1 MHIRELFDPSK
12 DIHRAI
18 EKVITYGAS
27 QENRLKSEISEYVVT
42 DRIEDS
48 FRKLLDNMQLA
59 MEGGGE
65 RDVGVWV
72 SGFYGSGKSSFTKY
86 LGIAFDQSITVE
98 GVPFYK
104 HLQNR
109 LKTAQVKAQLST
121 VVQRYPAAVILLD
134 LASDMLAGNTLEDV
148 STVLYYKVLQWAG
161 YSRNLKV
168 AALERRVEKDGRS
181 AEFAAKVETLLPGV
195 TWKELQNDPL
205 AVDALI
211 PQVAHEMYPALFPA
225 PSSFTSATTEI
236 ITFETE
242 RVEEMLDIVRRK
254 TGKEHILFIVDEV
267 GQYVGGRDN
276 LILNLDG
283 LAKNLKRIGNG
294 KVWVFATAQQTLTE
308 DDPRAALNSDKL
320 YKLKDRFPIQVDL
333 EASDIK
339 EICTNRLLG
348 KATSGQAQLEKLFEQ
363 FGPQLRANT
372 KLQDAKYYDSDF
384 SRTDF
389 VNLYPFLPAH
399 FSILLHLLGAL
410 AKSTGGIGLRSAIKV
425 IQDILTEPH
434 AGELPM
440 ADWPLGRLA
449 TTVTLYDALEKD
461 IARAAGSLHQAL
473 SKVFIQYPDSPLHQ
487 EVGKT
492 ILVLQ
497 LLANMPVTVQNV
509 AALMQPTVDG
519 GSRLNEVRQAVEDM
533 IKHPLVPLG
542 EKDGFLTFL
551 SEKLREVEQ
560 ERGNIPPRSVDIRR
574 ITSDALRE
582 TFNPLPSVRLNGTL
596 AVTAGLKLQSGS
608 LSSSLAGERETV
620 QTIVE
625 FADASDHD
633 TARVRLVDDSRQ
645 KANQNFIFLLG
656 RSNPEVESL
665 ASEIYRCQ
673 EIANKYRNDADQEVK
688 EYCADQVRRA
698 GILLN
703 QQLIPLVRRSLMQ
716 GSFIFRGQSDA
727 VANFDTDLLTAA
739 KKRLDGVASQVFNR
753 YSEAPERVD
762 TNLAERFLR
771 VGNPAGINSNLD
783 PLGLVQIKNGTPS
796 VNSGHK
802 AILSIH
808 DAIEKVGTLEGKRL
822 LENFSDAPFGWSQD
836 TVRYILAAMLLA
848 GEIKLKISGQ
858 EVIAVG
864 QKAIDA
870 LKTNKS
876 FANVGVFLRD
886 ERPPIEVLL
895 RASERLTDLIG
906 DPVIPLEQDISKA
919 AAKYFPRFQHDYG
932 PLAERLYGLGLA
944 GVDKLKGLNQDIQD
958 ILLSD
963 ASDAPQRLGAEES
976 PLYEALR
983 WAADIKLNLDNGQAA
998 TVTDLQSH
1006 IKEIAVLPD
1015 TGVPGELKKE
1025 LEEDLVLVSERLKS
1039 ETFYQYGANLASQLT
1054 AIQARV
1060 RDAVLN
1066 LGEQLKQRRR
1076 DNEEDI
1082 QRLPDWP
1089 ELTAEQKGNI
1099 LSLLDTVS
1107 LEATED
1113 LVGLKQLLA
1122 RDYELNTL
1130 AGELKDS
1137 VRRQGQDNRRLR
1149 EERELA
1155 ELKKKGVK
1163 KVQRAMCFPI
1173 VATSLADL
1181 DALIAR
1187 LQTLKTELQSQASAN
1202 DSIEVSF
1209 TVGIQVQD

>member
-1 MHIRELFDPSK
+1 MNIRELFDPSK

-42 DRIEDS
+42 DRIEES

-86 LGIAFDQSITVE
+86 LGASFDQSITVD

-109 LKTAQVKAQLST
+109 LKTAQVKAQLAT
-121 VVQRYPAAVILLD
+121 VVQKYPAAVVLLD

-168 AALERRVEKDGRS
+168 AALERRIEKEGRT
-181 AEFAAKVETLLPGV
+181 AEFISKVEALLPGV
-195 TWKELQNDPL
+195 SWKELQNDPL

-211 PQVAHEMYPALFPA
+211 PQVAHEMYPVLFPT
-225 PSSFTSATTEI
+225 PNSFSSATADI

-242 RVEEMLDIVRRK
+242 RVEEMLDIVRQK
-254 TGKEHILFIVDEV
+254 SGKQHILFIVDEV
-267 GQYVGGRDN
+267 GQYVSGRDN

-283 LAKNLKRIGNG
+283 LAKNLKRIGDG

-348 KATSGQAQLEKLFEQ
+348 KSNTGSAQLEKLFEQ
-363 FGPQLRANT
+363 YGPQLRANT

-384 SRTDF
+384 AKADF

-434 AGELPM
+434 AGQSPV
-440 ADWPLGRLA
+440 ADWPIGRLA

-461 IARAAGSLHQAL
+461 IASAAGSLHQAL
-473 SKVFIQYPDSPLHQ
+473 SKVFIQYPDSPVHQ

-492 ILVLQ
+492 VLVLQ
-497 LLANMPVTVQNV
+497 LLANMPVTAQNV
-509 AALMQPTVDG
+509 AALMQPSVDD
-519 GSRLNEVRQAVEDM
+519 GSRLDEVRHAVDDM
-533 IKHPLVPLG
+533 LKNPLVPLG
-542 EKDGFLTFL
+542 EKDGYLTFL

-560 ERGNIPPRSVDIRR
+560 ERGNLPLRAVETRK
-574 ITSDALRE
+574 ITSEAIRE
-582 TFNPLPSVRLNGTL
+582 TFNPLPAVRLNNTL
-596 AVTAGLKLQSGS
+596 AVTSGVKLQSGAMTT
-608 LSSSLAGERETV
+608 SLAGERETV
-620 QTIVE
+620 QTVIE
-625 FADASDHD
+625 FADLADHD
-633 TARVRLVDDSRQ
+633 TARVRLVDESRQ
-645 KANQNFIFLLG
+645 KANQNVIFLLG
-656 RSNPEVESL
+656 RANPEIDNL
-665 ASEIYRCQ
+665 AAEIYRCQ

-688 EYCADQVRRA
+688 EYCAEQVRRA
-698 GILLN
+698 HMLHS
-703 QQLIPLVRRSLMQ
+703 QQLIPLLRRSIMQ

-727 VANFDTDLLTAA
+727 VANFDTDLLVAA
-739 KKRLDGVASQVFNR
+739 KKRLDTVASEVFNR
-753 YSEAPERVD
+753 YSEAPERVE

-771 VGNPAGINSNLD
+771 VGNPAGINSSLD
-783 PLGLVQIKNGTPS
+783 PLGLVKIRNGTPS
-796 VNSGHK
+796 VDTGHK

-808 DAIEKVGTLEGKRL
+808 DAIERVGTLEGKRL
-822 LENFSDAPFGWSQD
+822 LEIFSDAPFGWSQD

-886 ERPPIEVLL
+886 ERPPMEVLI

-906 DPVIPLEQDISKA
+906 DPVIPLEQEISKA
-919 AAKYFPRFQHDYG
+919 ANKHFPRFQHDYG
-932 PLAERLYGLGLA
+932 PLAERLSGLGLA
-944 GVDKLKGLNQDIQD
+944 GVEKLRALNQDIQD
-958 ILLSD
+958 ILLTD
-963 ASDAPQRLGAEES
+963 ASDAPQRLGGEES

-983 WAADIKLNLDNGQAA
+983 WAADIKRSLDNGL
-998 TVTDLQSH
+998 TNTISNLQSH
-1006 IKEIAVLPD
+1006 IREVAILPD
-1015 TGVPGELKKE
+1015 TGIPGELKKD
-1025 LEEDLVLVSERLKS
+1025 LEEDLALVSGKLNQEN
-1039 ETFYQYGANLASQLT
+1039 FHQHAADLASQLT
-1054 AIQARV
+1054 AIQSQV
-1060 RDAVLN
+1060 RDAVLK
-1066 LGEQLKQRRR
+1066 LVEQLKQRRR
-1076 DNEEDI
+1076 DGQEDI
-1082 QRLPDWP
+1082 QRLPEWQ

-1099 LSLLDTVS
+1099 LSRLDAVL
-1107 LEATED
+1107 LEADED
-1113 LVGLKQLLA
+1113 LDGLKQLLA

-1130 AGELKDS
+1130 AGELKES
-1137 VRRQGQDNRRLR
+1137 VRRQGQENRRLR

-1155 ELKKKGVK
+1155 ELKKKGIK
-1163 KVQRAMCFPI
+1163 KVQRAFNFPV

-1181 DALIAR
+1181 DALITK
-1187 LQTLKTELQSQASAN
+1187 LQAIKNELQSQAGAE
-1202 DSIEVSF
+1202 DTIEVSF
-1209 TVGIQVQD
+1209 TLGSQVQE